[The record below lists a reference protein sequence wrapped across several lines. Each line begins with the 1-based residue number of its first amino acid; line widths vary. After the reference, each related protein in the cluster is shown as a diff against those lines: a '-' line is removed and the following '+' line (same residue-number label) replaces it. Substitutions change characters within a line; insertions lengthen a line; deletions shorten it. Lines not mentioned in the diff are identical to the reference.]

1 MHKLINKL
9 KDITIGTKLE
19 LEVTD
24 IFNSDKTYTYVSQLL
39 DIKGDDSI
47 VIAAPIFE
55 GKLVFV
61 SNNAKIAVMF
71 QIDKLG
77 LIAFDGILE
86 AKDTIDNISVFYIR
100 RSGDFYKIQR
110 RNHYRLDIMLDVYY
124 AQMPERLSD
133 KINSEK
139 DISFTKTFSKDI
151 SGSGACFISNDEFSL
166 DTPLVIKVD
175 LPDGET
181 VEARCEVA
189 RCVEVSIG
197 GTKRYNI
204 GVKFTAISKINEEK
218 LIRYIFLK
226 QKEILKQ
233 KRV

>member
-1 MHKLINKL
+1 MQKNINKI

-24 IFNSDKTYTYVSQLL
+24 IFNSDRTYTYVSQLL
-39 DIKGDDSI
+39 DTKGDDSI
-47 VIAAPIFE
+47 VIAAPISE

-61 SNNAKIAVMF
+61 SNNAKISVMF
-71 QIDKLG
+71 QIEKLG
-77 LIAFDGILE
+77 LLAFDGILE
-86 AKDTIDNISVFYIR
+86 AKDTIDNISVFYIKR
-100 RSGDFYKIQR
+100 TSGFYKIQR

-124 AQMPERLSD
+124 AQMPEKLSD
-133 KINSEK
+133 KIKSEK
-139 DISFTKTFSKDI
+139 DMSFTKTFSKDI
-151 SGSGACFISNDEFSL
+151 SGSGACFISPEEL
-166 DTPLVIKVD
+166 PIDTPLVIKLD

-181 VEARCEVA
+181 IEARGVVV
-189 RCVEVSIG
+189 RCFEVSLG
-197 GTKRYNI
+197 GSKKYNI

-218 LIRYIFLK
+218 LIRYIFIK